1 MSKELFDA
9 MINMREK
16 DALRV
21 ARESLEKGEDPLK
34 LLESCRE
41 AMDLIG
47 NRFEKKEYFLPEL
60 VLAGRM
66 LSEITEMA
74 KPRLVEDFQV
84 ERIGKVVIGTVQGDI
99 HNIGKNIV
107 TFMLDVHGFEV
118 FDLGVDVSPQRF
130 VDAIEKIQPE
140 VVGLSGLLTLA
151 YSSMKNTVEAIEQA
165 GLRDKV
171 KIMIGGG
178 AMNDEIREFA
188 GADAYG
194 PDAMAAVSFSKR
206 WIEGR

>member
-1 MSKELFDA
+1 VSKELFDA

-16 DALRV
+16 NALRV

-107 TFMLDVHGFEV
+107 TFMLDIHGFEV

>member
-16 DALRV
+16 NALRV

-107 TFMLDVHGFEV
+107 TFMLDIHGFEV

>member
-1 MSKELFDA
+1 VSKELFDA